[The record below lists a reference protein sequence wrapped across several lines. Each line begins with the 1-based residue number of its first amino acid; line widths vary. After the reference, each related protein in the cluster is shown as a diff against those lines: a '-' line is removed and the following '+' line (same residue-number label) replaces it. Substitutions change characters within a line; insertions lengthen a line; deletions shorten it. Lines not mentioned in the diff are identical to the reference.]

1 MLRAAGGGRARRRK
15 DARADDCAHPEHGEL
30 ERPERAAQL
39 VARIGGLADQLVE
52 GFAAEE
58 SGRQHRKAFRGTGLA
73 ADIPPSRF
81 YNRPE
86 RKQNMNL
93 SAQFPAFIAPLDLYN
108 AGMSAEAVTRRQFAS
123 DNYAGICPE
132 AFAAMTEAN
141 QGHEVS
147 YGKDTWTDKA
157 SNLVR
162 DVFETNCEVFF
173 VFNGTSANALALAS
187 LCQSYHSILCHEQAH
202 IETAECGA
210 PEFFGNGTKV
220 LLLPGANGKI
230 DPKAIERAVNK
241 RTDMHYPKPRVLSLT
256 QATELGTVYS
266 LDELRTATDA
276 ARHFHLRAHMD
287 GARFANAVVAL
298 GVTPKEI
305 TWEVGV
311 DVLCFG
317 GTKNGIGVGE
327 AVVFFN
333 PELAREFDYRCK
345 QGGQLASK
353 MRFLSAPWVGMLQ
366 DGAWLRHAKH
376 ANLMARRLEAAIGH
390 LPQVEIAHPVQTNTV
405 FARLSKEVVQAM
417 HQRGWK
423 FYTHVSPDNARLM
436 CSWDTTPEDVDAFAA
451 DLAQVT
457 AQDTAGQGG

>member
-1 MLRAAGGGRARRRK
+1 
-15 DARADDCAHPEHGEL
+15 
-30 ERPERAAQL
+30 
-39 VARIGGLADQLVE
+39 
-52 GFAAEE
+52 
-58 SGRQHRKAFRGTGLA
+58 
-73 ADIPPSRF
+73 
-81 YNRPE
+81 
-86 RKQNMNL
+86 
-93 SAQFPAFIAPLDLYN
+93 
-108 AGMSAEAVTRRQFAS
+108 MSADTATRRQFAS

-132 AFAAMTEAN
+132 ALAAMLEAN

-147 YGKDTWTDKA
+147 YGDDTWTAKA

-173 VFNGTSANALALAS
+173 VFNGTSANSLSLAS

-210 PEFFGNGTKV
+210 PEFFANGTKV
-220 LLLPGANGKI
+220 LLLPGADGKV
-230 DPKAIERAVNK
+230 DPKAIERAVNQ
-241 RTDMHYPKPRVLSLT
+241 RNDIHYPKPRVLSLT
-256 QATELGTVYS
+256 QAAELGTVYS
-266 LDELRTATDA
+266 LEELRAVTEV
-276 ARHFHLRAHMD
+276 ARRCHLRVHMD

-305 TWEVGV
+305 TWEARV

-317 GTKNGIGVGE
+317 GSKNGIALGE

-376 ANLMARRLEAAIGH
+376 SNAMARRLEGAIRH
-390 LPQVEIAHPVQTNTV
+390 LPHVEIAHPVQTNTV
-405 FARLSKEVVQAM
+405 FARLPDEVVQAM
-417 HQRGWK
+417 HQRGWQ
-423 FYTHVSPDNARLM
+423 FYTHVSQDNARLM
-436 CSWDTTPEDVDAFAA
+436 CSWDTTAEDVEAFAA
-451 DLAQVT
+451 DLAEAT
-457 AQDTAGQGG
+457 ARYGKMQQR